1 MKKKIVS
8 VLLASLMVTSMLAG
22 CGNSSGSSSSSGAGS
37 TGGDTTSAS
46 GTEAGDTGLT
56 AEEQEAVDEGIIQ
69 LDGTLPIIKDP
80 AKFEEK
86 YGKISALIVNS
97 ADRTVEVGDLAMCQ
111 KWFEDTGVEFD
122 WQPIPQESATE
133 KINLMLSSG
142 QDLPDVFWNFGDG
155 KSGNTVVQYADQDV
169 FLPTE
174 GLIEEYM
181 PNLKAFL
188 DDNEQYQL
196 EITAPDGHK
205 YGFPYVEEMKGLVL
219 TPGPFVIN
227 KTWLDK
233 VGKEVPTTVDEW
245 VDCLKAIRD
254 GGDLNGNGEDDEIPM
269 ATWFGATDTFGSYN
283 LFYRFTGASLY
294 YFCADT

>member
-97 ADRTVEVGDLAMCQ
+97 ADRTVEVGDLAMCK

-196 EITAPDGHK
+196 EITSP
-205 YGFPYVEEMKGLVL
+205 V
-219 TPGPFVIN
+219 
-227 KTWLDK
+227 
-233 VGKEVPTTVDEW
+233 
-245 VDCLKAIRD
+245 
-254 GGDLNGNGEDDEIPM
+254 
-269 ATWFGATDTFGSYN
+269 
-283 LFYRFTGASLY
+283 
-294 YFCADT
+294 